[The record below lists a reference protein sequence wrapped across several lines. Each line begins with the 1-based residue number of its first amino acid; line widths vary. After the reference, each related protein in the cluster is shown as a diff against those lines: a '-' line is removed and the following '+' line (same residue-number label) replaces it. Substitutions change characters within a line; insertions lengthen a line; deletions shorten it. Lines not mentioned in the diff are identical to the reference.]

1 MAAVCFQRSESLLAF
16 ISNMKGL
23 LQPADLRPLLTC
35 SMATSRPTMQGY
47 MVGSRSPVETDEQW
61 VVWFV
66 FF

>member
-1 MAAVCFQRSESLLAF
+1 MAAVCFQRSESLLVF
-16 ISNMKGL
+16 ISNIKDL

-35 SMATSRPTMQGY
+35 STATSWPKMQGY
-47 MVGSRSPVETDEQW
+47 IAGGRSPVETDEQW